1 MANRRRAN
9 HSVVEGSLIWVKK
22 ETVIPGTCRKL
33 NSRWDGVY
41 RVVEVL
47 LGSEAAGHVKSYYGS
62 EKWLVEPPD
71 GVFDLDPQTM
81 NSCHRECEAPL
92 EVD

>member
-1 MANRRRAN
+1 M
-9 HSVVEGSLIWVKK
+9 
-22 ETVIPGTCRKL
+22 
-33 NSRWDGVY
+33 Y

-47 LGSEAAGHVKSYYGS
+47 LGGSVRGRKPIHGKKGSEAAGHVKSYYGS

-71 GVFDLDPQTM
+71 GIFDLDPQTM